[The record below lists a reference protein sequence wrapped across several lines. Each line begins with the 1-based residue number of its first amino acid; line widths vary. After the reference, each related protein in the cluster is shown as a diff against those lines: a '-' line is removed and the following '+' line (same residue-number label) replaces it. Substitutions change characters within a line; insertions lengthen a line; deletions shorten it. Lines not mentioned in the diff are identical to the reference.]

1 MKKEKKKIIFLVDDD
16 ALYLKS
22 LEIDLLQCP
31 EYKVIPFATGE
42 LCIENLSLKPD
53 IVVLDYHLDGIDKNA
68 INGLETLDKIKNENQ
83 NIQVI
88 MLSSQDKIDVAVN
101 CMKHNAFDYI
111 VKSETATIRL
121 KKAIATIFKNQKLE
135 YTLNWYMEKM

>member
-1 MKKEKKKIIFLVDDD
+1 MKKEKKKLIFLVDDD

-22 LEIDLLQCP
+22 LEIEFSQCP
-31 EYKVIPFATGE
+31 EYEVKTFATGE
-42 LCIENLSLKPD
+42 LCIENLSLKPE
-53 IVVLDYHLDGIDKNA
+53 IIVLDYLLNGIDKKA
-68 INGLETLDKIKNENQ
+68 IDGLKTLDKIKKNNQ

-88 MLSSQDKIDVAVN
+88 ILSAQDKIEVAVN